1 MPKTKPESKL
11 KNMLSSA
18 LKDLHALAD
27 ADAII
32 GKPFYTED
40 GTAIIPVSQITMGF
54 LTGGGQY
61 GEVKLLQK
69 NDDFPVLGGSG
80 AVVSLKPSAFVVAN
94 GKNVRLLKAAPNEY
108 ERIAEVAEQ
117 IVNSLKNDDKI

>member
-1 MPKTKPESKL
+1 
-11 KNMLSSA
+11 
-18 LKDLHALAD
+18 
-27 ADAII
+27 
-32 GKPFYTED
+32 
-40 GTAIIPVSQITMGF
+40 MGF

-117 IVNSLKNDDKI
+117 IVNSVKNDDKI